1 MEKTELSKLTSS
13 HDLTL
18 SRSHQWASDIIS
30 LESNKTILF
39 SQFILIKRF
48 RYLGLTIYP
57 PRKSSDEKSFLV
69 SQIPLGEI
77 VCFDVFP
84 RQS

>member
-1 MEKTELSKLTSS
+1 MEKTELPKLTSS

-39 SQFILIKRF
+39 SQI
-48 RYLGLTIYP
+48 YLDQAFPLFGLNN
-57 PRKSSDEKSFLV
+57 
-69 SQIPLGEI
+69 IPA
-77 VCFDVFP
+77 
-84 RQS
+84 

>member
-18 SRSHQWASDIIS
+18 SRSHQWTSDIIS

-39 SQFILIKRF
+39 SQI
-48 RYLGLTIYP
+48 YLDQAFPLFGLNN
-57 PRKSSDEKSFLV
+57 
-69 SQIPLGEI
+69 IPA
-77 VCFDVFP
+77 
-84 RQS
+84 